1 MGMEGLELEDG
12 EGRMGRGGKLGEGCG
27 RGRGEGLSVANGCG
41 KIKVIAYCLVHVST
55 QESKLYYDADQGT
68 YYYFDPETR
77 QYSVHSRVK
86 LPAKTE
92 SDQEK
97 VESKSKDDV
106 INLCSSEEEFIGAL
120 NIAAAL

>member
-1 MGMEGLELEDG
+1 M
-12 EGRMGRGGKLGEGCG
+12 
-27 RGRGEGLSVANGCG
+27 ANGCG
-41 KIKVIAYCLVHVST
+41 KIKVIAYFLLHVST

-68 YYYFDPETR
+68 YYYFDPETK

-97 VESKSKDDV
+97 MESKTNDDI
-106 INLCSSEEEFIGAL
+106 INLCSSEEEFTGAL
-120 NIAAAL
+120 NTVAAL